1 MHVCC
6 TVGTWQKPVRGCC
19 DRIKFCLVFSKWVV
33 KEVIS
38 RINQSSSEWFLQRL
52 KAWAGPSLMG
62 KQDTGIGLTVCHIC
76 LRILRVKGILKMM
89 GGMRHQPSW
98 DVLCVCLCL
107 SVCLSTKICQL
118 LEKACL
124 SFLKGS
130 VCIEGA
136 FAFCLRKMFCSLA
149 VYCFLE
155 GCGRMFHNHHGT
167 D

>member
-1 MHVCC
+1 MEYLLLFHLVTCMYVVQLAHVCC

-38 RINQSSSEWFLQRL
+38 RINQSSSERFLQRL

-89 GGMRHQPSW
+89 GGMRHQPGW

-107 SVCLSTKICQL
+107 SVLVQKYVNCLKKHAYLVLIFERQC
-118 LEKACL
+118 
-124 SFLKGS
+124 
-130 VCIEGA
+130 
-136 FAFCLRKMFCSLA
+136 M
-149 VYCFLE
+149 
-155 GCGRMFHNHHGT
+155 H
-167 D
+167 